1 MYMKLAKPIIVLTLI
16 CVISSALLGATY
28 TITKDTIDAA
38 TKAATDA
45 AMAAVLP
52 GAGSVEEI
60 TGDGVEGGRSARGQG
75 NRRAWLRVPGAG

>member
-1 MYMKLAKPIIVLTLI
+1 MKLAKPIIVLTLI

-52 GAGSVEEI
+52 GAGSFEEI
-60 TGDGVEGGRSARGQG
+60 TVDGVEGVLLAAKETGGLG
-75 NRRAWLRVPGAG
+75 

>member
-1 MYMKLAKPIIVLTLI
+1 MKLAKPIIVLTLI

-45 AMAAVLP
+45 AMAAV
-52 GAGSVEEI
+52 
-60 TGDGVEGGRSARGQG
+60 RSARGQG